1 LFTLF
6 IYSEFKDI
14 SWCALNY
21 PLPENPRGQDAMKT
35 KQFNGSFGP
44 KSGCTLYGSI
54 CEGEEKPLVEG
65 NKMFLVGAKLLFQV
79 ILTRSFLLL
88 LSVTGTQNP
97 NHLTL
102 CYSKNHPRSSLSTNF
117 IGMLIVIYLLLSAS
131 LLST

>member
-21 PLPENPRGQDAMKT
+21 PLPENPRGQDAM
-35 KQFNGSFGP
+35 S
-44 KSGCTLYGSI
+44 TLYGSI